1 MKQVRDLKL
10 FDYDNIKRIKI
21 GMINE
26 NDDDVNYQRQI
37 IALLEDIDIK

>member
-1 MKQVRDLKL
+1 MKQFRNLKL
-10 FDYDNIKRIKI
+10 FENDNIKRIKI

-37 IALLEDIDIK
+37 IALLDDIDIK

>member
-10 FDYDNIKRIKI
+10 FENDNIKRIKI

-37 IALLEDIDIK
+37 IALLDDIDIK